1 MLRGSIARRYAEAVF
16 QIGVENNAVDRWR
29 DDLRTIAEYYG
40 NKRLLFVLSEPK
52 ISAQRKEQVVRD
64 LLADKVQPEALNLA
78 LLLVE
83 RELAPL
89 GPAISQAFDQRFNDY
104 KGIAVAQVTTAIP
117 LDESLRTQIR
127 QQLSQLTGK
136 QIQLQERV
144 SPDILGGAIARVGDT
159 LIDGSLRRRFEL
171 LRQQIATGDLGGP
184 DDGLLAAVLGPGG
197 AGGVGGPDGACG
209 EPPFVVGPADTETN
223 GGGGAA
229 GEASGNGGSAPG
241 GTPSGPA
248 SSTEMAPRSGSG
260 SAHLGP
266 RPEQQQQ
273 RPKQPPQ
280 RAGGQPN
287 PNAGGNRPGGRNK
300 RRRR

>member
-16 QIGVENNAVDRWR
+16 QIGVENNTVDRWR

-52 ISAQRKEQVVRD
+52 IPAQRKEQVVRD

-89 GPAISQAFDQRFNDY
+89 APAISQAFDQRYNDY

-136 QIQLQERV
+136 QIQMQERV

-171 LRQQIATGDLGGP
+171 LRQQIASGGVGGP
-184 DDGLLAAVLGPGG
+184 DDGLLATVLGPGG
-197 AGGVGGPDGACG
+197 AGGPDGAG
-209 EPPFVVGPADTETN
+209 GAAPPFVVAPADTGS
-223 GGGGAA
+223 GGVP
-229 GEASGNGGSAPG
+229 GEPSGNGGSAPG
-241 GTPSGPA
+241 STPSGPA
-248 SSTEMAPRSGSG
+248 SSTEMAPRSSSA

-266 RPEQQQQ
+266 RPQQQQ

-280 RAGGQPN
+280 RAGGQSN
-287 PNAGGNRPGGRNK
+287 PNAGGNRSGGRNK